1 MIAIMENIEKIIGQL
16 PDKWE
21 ETAKE
26 TGMFIRPREIKSV
39 MDLMKLVMLYIVNGL
54 SLLEVAVIAKVKGIA
69 EISDV
74 GFMGRF
80 ANCNSFFKE
89 ILRKLQQKATAAYIK
104 PKWLEKYNVK
114 LGDASVAA
122 SGGKIR
128 IAHRLHYAINPFEMK
143 SESYKITPEKIGES
157 LTNFEVKAGDLYICD
172 RAYGKPASMNYC
184 RENGGDFI
192 FRIKK
197 DAFNIY
203 SGKRTKMNLIVKLK
217 NLKDGERLDYNCY
230 YKSGKNEYAPIR
242 ICAMKKPKN
251 LKDAD
256 EANGDTAFMNNFIVV
271 VTSIKKSEAS
281 AVEILELYGIR
292 RQVEL
297 YFKRLKSLLSF
308 GDIPTKTPE
317 NTETW
322 LHGKLVAAIPLETEV
337 ASVDFSP
344 AE

>member
-1 MIAIMENIEKIIGQL
+1 MENIEKIIEQL
-16 PDKWE
+16 PEKWE
-21 ETAKE
+21 ETAKA
-26 TGMFIRPREIKSV
+26 TGAFVRPREIKSA
-39 MDLMKLVMLYIVNGL
+39 MDLMTLVMLYIVNGL

-80 ANCNSFFKE
+80 ANCNNFFKE
-89 ILRKLQQKATAAYIK
+89 ILKKLQPKATAAYRK
-104 PKWLEKYNVK
+104 PEWLEKYNVK
-114 LGDASVAA
+114 LGDASVVT

-128 IAHRLHYAINPFEMK
+128 IVHRLHYAINPFEMK
-143 SESYKITPEKIGES
+143 SESYKITPEKTGES
-157 LTNFEVKAGDLYICD
+157 LTNFEVKIGDLYICD

-184 RENGGDFI
+184 RKNGGNFI

-203 SGKRTKMNLIVKLK
+203 SSRRTKMNLISKLK
-217 NLKDGERLDYNCY
+217 NLKDGELLDYNCY
-230 YKSGKNEYAPIR
+230 YKSGKNEYTAIR

-251 LKDAD
+251 LINID
-256 EANGDTAFMNNFIVV
+256 ETDGDTAFMNNYIVV
-271 VTSIKKSEAS
+271 VTSIKKSEANAAKILS
-281 AVEILELYGIR
+281 AYRIR
-292 RQVEL
+292 WQVEL

-308 GDIPTKTPE
+308 GDIPTKTSE

-322 LHGKLVAAIPLETEV
+322 LHGKLVAAILLECET

-344 AE
+344 VG